1 MSFLEKHLVLLDMSP
16 KTRRRKPQISKRLLG
31 KIKRDYKRNRKAI

>member
-16 KTRRRKPQISKRLLG
+16 KIRKRKPQISKRLLD
-31 KIKRDYKRNRKAI
+31 KINRDYK